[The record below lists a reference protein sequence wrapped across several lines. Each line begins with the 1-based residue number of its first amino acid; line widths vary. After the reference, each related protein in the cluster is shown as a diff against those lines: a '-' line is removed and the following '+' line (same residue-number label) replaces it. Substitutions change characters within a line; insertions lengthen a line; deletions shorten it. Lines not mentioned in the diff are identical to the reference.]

1 LRWAAVAAVL
11 VLSGCAGAVV
21 GAGAKVGVAALQERS
36 IGGAVDDAT
45 IKLRVKDGLLS
56 KSDRLFLA
64 VGVESVEGRVL
75 LTGNVAKPEDRVEV
89 GRIAWQVP
97 GVREVYNEVEV
108 RDRSSL
114 SNYLRDVRISN
125 ELRFKMIADRDV
137 SAINFNVETVNAV
150 VYLTGIALNQA
161 ELERVAG
168 HARSIAGV
176 QRVVSYV
183 VLKDDQRRS

>member
-21 GAGAKVGVAALQERS
+21 GAGATVGVAALQERS